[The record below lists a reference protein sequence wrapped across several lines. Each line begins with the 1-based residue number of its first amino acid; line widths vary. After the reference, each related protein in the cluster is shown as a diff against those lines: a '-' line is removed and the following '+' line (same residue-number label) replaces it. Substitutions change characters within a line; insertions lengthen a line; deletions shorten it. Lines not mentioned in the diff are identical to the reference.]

1 MVKWM
6 LKFKIN
12 YNNNNKKGI
21 HLVKKKKSRE
31 ER

>member
-12 YNNNNKKGI
+12 YNNNKKKGI